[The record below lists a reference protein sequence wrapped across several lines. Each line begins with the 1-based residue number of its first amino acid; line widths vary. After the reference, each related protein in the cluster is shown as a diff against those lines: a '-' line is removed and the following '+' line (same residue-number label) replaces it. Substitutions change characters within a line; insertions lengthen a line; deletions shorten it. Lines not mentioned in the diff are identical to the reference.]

1 MTKHVIETVTFK
13 LENGTSKEDFLET
26 VPCSTDFVKE
36 QPGFIARRLSC
47 AEDGTWIEH
56 VEWESMADAKRAAA
70 IFGQTESVKPFLE
83 CIDGP
88 SAKLVHSELETS
100 LG

>member
-13 LENGTSKEDFLET
+13 LEQGVSKEEFLKT

-36 QPGFIARRLSC
+36 QPGFISRRLSC
-47 AEDGTWIEH
+47 AEDGSWIEH
-56 VEWESMADAKRAAA
+56 IEWECMADAKRAA
-70 IFGQTESVKPFLE
+70 ILIGQTDSVKPFLK

-88 SAKLVHSELETS
+88 SAKLTHSELEAS